1 MKRKCCYL
9 IARTSEN
16 VICFARYDSECFDS
30 WLDFLKKFKPP
41 KYVVCDGQNGLLKAI
56 NKAWTKTLVQ
66 QCQFH
71 IIMNGRQKL
80 TKHPKTIQGKQLRKL
95 SLRISNIHSP
105 SSATRWENDLKKFI
119 ESNLDYLL
127 TKSSKNEEEW
137 YTHKRV
143 KSYAFQLLKVYS
155 SGNLFRCVY
164 ENNLKLANTNNFL
177 EGGINSPMRRLLSQH
192 RGMKYEH
199 QMQLVKLY
207 LFNRSKPYN
216 LVKLGEHFGT

>member
-1 MKRKCCYL
+1 MRK
-9 IARTSEN
+9 
-16 VICFARYDSECFDS
+16 
-30 WLDFLKKFKPP
+30 WFKE
-41 KYVVCDGQNGLLKAI
+41 
-56 NKAWTKTLVQ
+56 
-66 QCQFH
+66 
-71 IIMNGRQKL
+71 
-80 TKHPKTIQGKQLRKL
+80 
-95 SLRISNIHSP
+95 IH
-105 SSATRWENDLKKFI
+105 WN
-119 ESNLDYLL
+119 NLDYLL

-177 EGGINSPMRRLLSQH
+177 EGGINSPIRRLLSQH
-192 RGMKYEH
+192 RGIKYEH

>member
-1 MKRKCCYL
+1 MPIPHHY
-9 IARTSEN
+9 EWQ
-16 VICFARYDSECFDS
+16 E
-30 WLDFLKKFKPP
+30 
-41 KYVVCDGQNGLLKAI
+41 
-56 NKAWTKTLVQ
+56 
-66 QCQFH
+66 
-71 IIMNGRQKL
+71 KL

-105 SSATRWENDLKKFI
+105 SSKTRWGNDLKKFI
-119 ESNLDYLL
+119 ENNLDYLL

-164 ENNLKLANTNNFL
+164 ENNFKLANTNNFL
-177 EGGINSPMRRLLSQH
+177 EGGINSPIRRLLSQH
-192 RGMKYEH
+192 RRMKYEH
-199 QMQLVKLY
+199 QMQLVELY
-207 LFNRSKPYN
+207 LFKRSKLYN

>member
-1 MKRKCCYL
+1 M
-9 IARTSEN
+9 
-16 VICFARYDSECFDS
+16 
-30 WLDFLKKFKPP
+30 KKFKPP

-56 NKAWTKTLVQ
+56 NKVWTKTLVQ

-105 SSATRWENDLKKFI
+105 SSATRWGNDLKKFI
-119 ESNLDYLL
+119 ENNLDYLL

-137 YTHKRV
+137 YAHKRV

-177 EGGINSPMRRLLSQH
+177 EGGINSPIRRLLSQH
-192 RGMKYEH
+192 RGIKYEH

-216 LVKLGEHFGT
+216 LVKLGEHFRT